1 MTPIVLQELFNE
13 LRRENL
19 SFCVTNLN
27 YNKVMMNRKSQAQ
40 GSGGGALLELLF
52 ILMENYLEKLGIL
65 RKEMRLR
72 VKPLRLYLKKW

>member
-13 LRRENL
+13 LRKENL

-40 GSGGGALLELLF
+40 GSGGGGVIRTIVYPYGELF
-52 ILMENYLEKLGIL
+52 GEIGDFEERNAFEGEAPKAIS
-65 RKEMRLR
+65 KE
-72 VKPLRLYLKKW
+72 W

>member
-40 GSGGGALLELLF
+40 GSGGGGVF
-52 ILMENYLEKLGIL
+52 RTIF
-65 RKEMRLR
+65 
-72 VKPLRLYLKKW
+72 